1 MTTSSLIGL
10 GLYTPAEAE
19 RLTGIR
25 SSKII
30 RWLRG
35 HEISGSNYQAL
46 WQPQID
52 LQDGHV
58 YLGFRDL
65 MEARVGAIA
74 ESWWRARVADAF
86 ISRGLSPQKV
96 RRAIQIAR
104 EMVGEERP
112 LSTAR
117 FRTDGR
123 TVFLQVLTEE
133 GDNKL
138 IDLFRSQFS
147 FREIIEQSLTNLE
160 MDEEGIPA
168 RWWPAGRAKKILVD
182 PARSFGQPIELDSG
196 VPASV
201 LAAAAKAE
209 GSIEGAARAWQ
220 VPVASIRRSVEF
232 IDASQRR
239 LAA

>member
-1 MTTSSLIGL
+1 MTASSLIGL
-10 GLYTPAEAE
+10 GLYTPAEAQ
-19 RLTGIR
+19 RLTGIM

-35 HEISGSNYQAL
+35 HEVSGLIYEAL
-46 WQPQID
+46 WRPQID

-65 MEARVGAIA
+65 MEV
-74 ESWWRARVADAF
+74 RVANAF
-86 ISRGLSPQKV
+86 ISRGLSAQKV

-104 EMVGEERP
+104 EMIGEERP

-160 MDEEGIPA
+160 LDDEGIPA
-168 RWWPAGRAKKILVD
+168 RWWPVGRAKKILVD
-182 PARSFGQPIELDSG
+182 PARSFGQPIELESG
-196 VPASV
+196 VPALV

-209 GSIEGAARAWQ
+209 GSVEAAARAWQ
-220 VPVASIRRSVEF
+220 VPIASIRRAIEF
-232 IDASQRR
+232 EDASQRM
-239 LAA
+239 AA

>member
-65 MEARVGAIA
+65 ME
-74 ESWWRARVADAF
+74 ARVADAF

-160 MDEEGIPA
+160 MNEEGIPA
-168 RWWPAGRAKKILVD
+168 RWWPAGRA
-182 PARSFGQPIELDSG
+182 GG
-196 VPASV
+196 
-201 LAAAAKAE
+201 
-209 GSIEGAARAWQ
+209 RALW
-220 VPVASIRRSVEF
+220 
-232 IDASQRR
+232 
-239 LAA
+239 

>member
-65 MEARVGAIA
+65 ME
-74 ESWWRARVADAF
+74 ARVADAF

-160 MDEEGIPA
+160 MNEDGIPA

>member
-35 HEISGSNYQAL
+35 HEVSGSFYQAL
-46 WQPQID
+46 WLPQVD

-65 MEARVGAIA
+65 MEV
-74 ESWWRARVADAF
+74 RVADAF

-112 LSTAR
+112 LSTTR

-133 GDNKL
+133 GDHKL

-147 FREIIEQSLTNLE
+147 FREIIERSLTNLE
-160 MDEEGIPA
+160 MDDEGIPA
-168 RWWPAGRAKKILVD
+168 RWWPLGRAKKILVD
-182 PARSFGQPIELDSG
+182 PTRAFGQPIEVDSG
-196 VPASV
+196 VPATV

-209 GSIEGAARAWQ
+209 GSVEAAARAWR
-220 VPVASIRRSVEF
+220 VPVASIRRAVEF
-232 IDASQRR
+232 DDASQRR
-239 LAA
+239 MAA

>member
-35 HEISGSNYQAL
+35 HEVSGSFYQAL
-46 WQPQID
+46 WLPQVD

-65 MEARVGAIA
+65 MEV
-74 ESWWRARVADAF
+74 RVADAF

-112 LSTAR
+112 LSTTR

-133 GDNKL
+133 GDHKL

-147 FREIIEQSLTNLE
+147 FREIIERSLTNLE
-160 MDEEGIPA
+160 MDDEGIPA
-168 RWWPAGRAKKILVD
+168 RWWPVGRAKKILVD
-182 PARSFGQPIELDSG
+182 PTRAFGQPIEVDSG
-196 VPASV
+196 VPATV

-209 GSIEGAARAWQ
+209 GSVEAAARAWR
-220 VPVASIRRSVEF
+220 VPVASIRRAVEF
-232 IDASQRR
+232 DDASQRR
-239 LAA
+239 MAA

>member
-65 MEARVGAIA
+65 MEARV
-74 ESWWRARVADAF
+74 ADAF

-96 RRAIQIAR
+96 RRAIAVPRQALQC
-104 EMVGEERP
+104 V
-112 LSTAR
+112 
-117 FRTDGR
+117 FRG
-123 TVFLQVLTEE
+123 
-133 GDNKL
+133 
-138 IDLFRSQFS
+138 
-147 FREIIEQSLTNLE
+147 
-160 MDEEGIPA
+160 
-168 RWWPAGRAKKILVD
+168 
-182 PARSFGQPIELDSG
+182 
-196 VPASV
+196 
-201 LAAAAKAE
+201 
-209 GSIEGAARAWQ
+209 
-220 VPVASIRRSVEF
+220 
-232 IDASQRR
+232 
-239 LAA
+239 

>member
-35 HEISGSNYQAL
+35 HEVSGSFYQAL
-46 WQPQID
+46 WLPQVD

-58 YLGFRDL
+58 YLWFRDL
-65 MEARVGAIA
+65 MEV
-74 ESWWRARVADAF
+74 RVADAF

-112 LSTAR
+112 LSTTR

-133 GDNKL
+133 GDHKL

-147 FREIIEQSLTNLE
+147 FREIIERSLTNLE
-160 MDEEGIPA
+160 MDDEGIPA
-168 RWWPAGRAKKILVD
+168 RWWPVGRAKKILVD
-182 PARSFGQPIELDSG
+182 PTRAFGQPIEVDSG
-196 VPASV
+196 VPATV

-209 GSIEGAARAWQ
+209 GSVEAAARAWR
-220 VPVASIRRSVEF
+220 VPVASIRRAVEF
-232 IDASQRR
+232 DDASQRR
-239 LAA
+239 MAA

>member
-19 RLTGIR
+19 RLTGIT

-35 HEISGSNYQAL
+35 HEVSGSFYQAL
-46 WQPQID
+46 WLPQVD

-65 MEARVGAIA
+65 MEV
-74 ESWWRARVADAF
+74 RVADAF

-133 GDNKL
+133 GDHKL

-147 FREIIEQSLTNLE
+147 FREIIERSLTNLE
-160 MDEEGIPA
+160 MDDEGIPA
-168 RWWPAGRAKKILVD
+168 RWWPVGRAKKILVD
-182 PARSFGQPIELDSG
+182 PTRAFGQPIEVDSG
-196 VPASV
+196 VPATV

-209 GSIEGAARAWQ
+209 GSVEAAARAWR
-220 VPVASIRRSVEF
+220 VPVASIRRAVEF
-232 IDASQRR
+232 DDASQRR
-239 LAA
+239 MAA

>member
-1 MTTSSLIGL
+1 MTASNLIGL

-35 HEISGSNYQAL
+35 HEASGSVYEAL
-46 WQPQID
+46 WLPQVD

-65 MEARVGAIA
+65 MEV
-74 ESWWRARVADAF
+74 RVANAF
-86 ISRGLSPQKV
+86 ISRGLSAQKV
-96 RRAIQIAR
+96 RSAIQIAR

-133 GDNKL
+133 GDHKL

-160 MDEEGIPA
+160 MDGDGIPA

-182 PARSFGQPIELDSG
+182 PTRSFGQPIELDSG

-209 GSIEGAARAWQ
+209 GSVEGAARAWQ
-220 VPVASIRRSVEF
+220 VPVASIRRAVEF
-232 IDASQRR
+232 DDASQRR

>member
-10 GLYTPAEAE
+10 GVYTPAEAE

-35 HEISGSNYQAL
+35 HEVSGSFYQAL
-46 WQPQID
+46 WLPQVD

-65 MEARVGAIA
+65 MEV
-74 ESWWRARVADAF
+74 RVADAF

-112 LSTAR
+112 LSTTR

-133 GDNKL
+133 GDHKL

-147 FREIIEQSLTNLE
+147 FREIIERSLTNLE
-160 MDEEGIPA
+160 MDDEGIPA
-168 RWWPAGRAKKILVD
+168 RWWPVGRAKKILVD
-182 PARSFGQPIELDSG
+182 PTRAFGQPIEVDSG
-196 VPASV
+196 VPATV

-209 GSIEGAARAWQ
+209 GSVEAAARAWR
-220 VPVASIRRSVEF
+220 VPVASIRRAVEF
-232 IDASQRR
+232 DDASQRR
-239 LAA
+239 MAA

>member
-65 MEARVGAIA
+65 MEARV
-74 ESWWRARVADAF
+74 ADAF
-86 ISRGLSPQKV
+86 ISRGLSTQKV

-160 MDEEGIPA
+160 MNEEGIPA

>member
-19 RLTGIR
+19 RLTGIT

-35 HEISGSNYQAL
+35 HEVSGSFYQAL
-46 WQPQID
+46 WLPQVD

-65 MEARVGAIA
+65 MEV
-74 ESWWRARVADAF
+74 RVADAF

-112 LSTAR
+112 LSTTR

-133 GDNKL
+133 GDHKL

-147 FREIIEQSLTNLE
+147 FREIIERSLTNLE
-160 MDEEGIPA
+160 MDDEGIPA
-168 RWWPAGRAKKILVD
+168 RWWPVGRAKKILVD
-182 PARSFGQPIELDSG
+182 PTRAFGQPIEVDSG
-196 VPASV
+196 VPATV

-209 GSIEGAARAWQ
+209 GSVEAAARAWR
-220 VPVASIRRSVEF
+220 VPVASIRRAVEF
-232 IDASQRR
+232 DDASQRR
-239 LAA
+239 MAA

>member
-1 MTTSSLIGL
+1 MTTSNLIGL

-35 HEISGSNYQAL
+35 HEVSGSKYEAL
-46 WQPQID
+46 WLPQID

-65 MEARVGAIA
+65 MEV
-74 ESWWRARVADAF
+74 RVANAF
-86 ISRGLSPQKV
+86 ISRGLSAQKV
-96 RRAIQIAR
+96 RRAIHLAR
-104 EMVGEERP
+104 ELVGEERP

-117 FRTDGR
+117 FRTDGH
-123 TVFLQVLTEE
+123 TVFLQVANEE
-133 GDNKL
+133 GDHKL
-138 IDLFRSQFS
+138 IDLFRSQFG

-160 MDEEGIPA
+160 MDDGGIPA

-182 PARSFGQPIELDSG
+182 PTRSFGQPIEAESG
-196 VPASV
+196 VPAAV

-209 GSIEGAARAWQ
+209 GSFEAAARAWQ
-220 VPVASIRRSVEF
+220 VPVASIRRAVEF
-232 IDASQRR
+232 DDASQRR